1 MNAQHVEELIDLEA
15 LGALT
20 SEESEFV
27 RVHAAGCP
35 RCRAS
40 LAQAEEVAARLA
52 LAVPLHRAPARL
64 RARVMADVSTPSVA
78 QAAPA
83 VPAGRAEPRRLS
95 AIVRFNRRWGA
106 IAAVLFA
113 VPLAGL
119 LAWALMLQNQ
129 VNDLKQQNQQIQE
142 LQRDLVLLAPG
153 IRARFMPT
161 QDAGEAAGSIVW
173 NPDEGKCS
181 VTVAGLARSDPPTSY
196 HVFYQG
202 WRGVE
207 DAGVLDPDEAGRAS
221 LVFDAS
227 RWRGDVYHVWVSA
240 LRENGES
247 VTLLQASLR
256 RE

>member
-1 MNAQHVEELIDLEA
+1 MNAEHVEELIDLEA

-20 SEESEFV
+20 SEESELV

-40 LAQAEEVAARLA
+40 LAQAEEVVARLA
-52 LAVPLHRAPARL
+52 LAVPLHRAPAGL
-64 RARVMADVSTPSVA
+64 RGRVMAEVAAPSVPPR
-78 QAAPA
+78 APIRS
-83 VPAGRAEPRRLS
+83 PEPRRPS
-95 AIVRFNRRWGA
+95 VITRFNRRWGA
-106 IAAVLFA
+106 AAAVLVA
-113 VPLAGL
+113 LPLAGL

-161 QDAGEAAGSIVW
+161 KDAGEAAGSIVW

-181 VTVAGLARSDPPTSY
+181 VTVAGLSRSDPPTSY
-196 HVFYQG
+196 HVYYQG

-207 DAGVLDPDEAGRAS
+207 DAGVLEPDEAGRAS

-240 LRENGES
+240 LRPDGES
-247 VTLLQASLR
+247 VPLLQASLR
-256 RE
+256 RD

>member
-1 MNAQHVEELIDLEA
+1 MNAEHVEELVDLEA

-20 SEESEFV
+20 SAESERV
-27 RVHAAGCP
+27 RAHVAGCP

-52 LAVPLHRAPARL
+52 LSVPLYRAPARL
-64 RARVMADVSTPSVA
+64 RERVMAEVDAPVTPATAPVRRM
-78 QAAPA
+78 QPRLAPA
-83 VPAGRAEPRRLS
+83 IL
-95 AIVRFNRRWGA
+95 RFNRRWGA
-106 IAAVLFA
+106 AAAALVV

-129 VNDLKQQNQQIQE
+129 VNDLKEQNQQIQE

-153 IRARFMPT
+153 VRARFVPT
-161 QDAGEAAGSIVW
+161 KDAGDAAGSIVW

-181 VTVAGLARSDPPTSY
+181 VTVAGLVRSDPTTSY

-202 WRGVE
+202 WKGVE
-207 DAGVLDPDEAGRAS
+207 DAGVLEPDEAGRAS

-227 RWRGDVYHVWVSA
+227 KWRGDVYHVWVSA
-240 LRENGES
+240 VRAGGDSLP
-247 VTLLQASLR
+247 LLQASLR
-256 RE
+256 RD